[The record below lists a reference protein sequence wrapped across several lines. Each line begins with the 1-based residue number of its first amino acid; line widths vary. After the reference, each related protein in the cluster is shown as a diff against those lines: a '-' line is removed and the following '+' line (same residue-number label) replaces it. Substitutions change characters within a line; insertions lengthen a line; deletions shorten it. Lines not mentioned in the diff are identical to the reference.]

1 MSGSMPALKPNRPVQ
16 SSNPLYQLI
25 NNFLSRIEEVRQWRI
40 NKAKRF
46 SDINRF
52 RDPMPMKDLRQLLDF
67 DIPGRA
73 DMKPHEALEKVF
85 KIKTS
90 ELRKDMTSN
99 LKGIKTRVN
108 VEDLL
113 KNVRKSKLN
122 EILYERR
129 EVSIVDLC
137 MALQEIG

>member
-1 MSGSMPALKPNRPVQ
+1 
-16 SSNPLYQLI
+16 
-25 NNFLSRIEEVRQWRI
+25 
-40 NKAKRF
+40 
-46 SDINRF
+46 
-52 RDPMPMKDLRQLLDF
+52 
-67 DIPGRA
+67 
-73 DMKPHEALEKVF
+73 MKPHEALEKVF